1 MFRPPWD
8 PALFGLAIGYKHLR
22 AFERLTCLFPLSCSL
37 TPRRPSHLPSSP
49 SNQDAARVCNSLLRT
64 NARALGDSRL
74 SLSRSVTQLEL
85 LNARMDGT
93 ARGFAKS
100 FGAGWHRTEGGGP

>member
-1 MFRPPWD
+1 MGR
-8 PALFGLAIGYKHLR
+8 ALRSLP
-22 AFERLTCLFPLSCSL
+22 LTASKPLE
-37 TPRRPSHLPSSP
+37 
-49 SNQDAARVCNSLLRT
+49 DAARVCNSLLRT

-100 FGAGWHRTEGGGP
+100 FGAGWHRTEGGGT

>member
-1 MFRPPWD
+1 M
-8 PALFGLAIGYKHLR
+8 
-22 AFERLTCLFPLSCSL
+22 
-37 TPRRPSHLPSSP
+37 
-49 SNQDAARVCNSLLRT
+49 CNSLLRT

-74 SLSRSVTQLEL
+74 SLSRSVTQLEM

-100 FGAGWHRTEGGGP
+100 FGAGWHRTEGAGT